1 MTAFGDLPEDQ
12 ASGRIAE
19 IYQEIRRFGAVPYVS
34 SLQRQLATI
43 PGCLEWLW
51 DAVRPIFADGRL
63 PEAAW
68 AATRGLT
75 LPSLPMVPRPALR
88 ALGVDRAGEASL
100 HAIYETFL
108 RASPVNMATAGA
120 MRYLLEAGPSEKRR
134 VSSAGGD
141 WTPPSP
147 PAALP
152 DFPTAEALGDNGQAV
167 LSLFTVDMG
176 GTTFVPGLY
185 RLLAHW
191 PAYVAHV
198 AVELQPLFSRP
209 DIIEAC
215 RDIVE
220 RIDAI
225 GPALTESL
233 VAGPPPFDEAIAERL
248 RISLQ
253 VYRGT
258 TSPQMIVF
266 SSLLRDALPVE

>member
-19 IYQEIRRFGAVPYVS
+19 IYQEIRYFGAVPYVS
-34 SLQRQLATI
+34 SLQRQLATV

-51 DAVRPIFADGRL
+51 DAVCPVFANGQL

-68 AATRGLT
+68 AATRGL
-75 LPSLPMVPRPALR
+75 SLPALPVIPREALC
-88 ALGVDRAGEASL
+88 AFGVDSAGEASL

-120 MRYLLEAGPSEKRR
+120 MRYLLDATPSPDQNPAQPG
-134 VSSAGGD
+134 SD
-141 WTPPSP
+141 WTPPAP
-147 PAALP
+147 PDALP
-152 DFPTAEALGDNGQAV
+152 DFPTAEALGESGRDV

-176 GTTFVPGLY
+176 GATFVPGLY

-198 AVELQPLFSRP
+198 AVELQPLFARP
-209 DIIEAC
+209 DIIDVC
-215 RDIVE
+215 RNIVG

-225 GPALTESL
+225 GPALTEGL
-233 VAGPPPFDEAIAERL
+233 VAGPPPFDAATAERL
-248 RISLQ
+248 RTSLH
-253 VYRGT
+253 VYCGT

-266 SSLLRDALPVE
+266 STLLRDALPAA